1 MPDQPE
7 DSDAFKRVRSRDS
20 QPIKGIDAG
29 PYAFLLLVS
38 LLIIILAVRIVS

>member
-20 QPIKGIDAG
+20 QPIKVIDAG
-29 PYAFLLLVS
+29 PYAFFVVGLVANYYPGCKNS
-38 LLIIILAVRIVS
+38 